1 MGLAKGHTSPPLVGP
16 PRKWSPQNEQ
26 DTSEAERKIDID
38 TSPLSSSKPPRA
50 KRSQSPG
57 QFVKSNGRS
66 PSPQGSTLSHY
77 GESMPE
83 SPDPK
88 KAKVAWGGQ
97 GRVTESSRN
106 ETIDTETISNGH
118 MDSEIHDIGG
128 SVTSSPLNISSV
140 SSFREH
146 DEETLSVLNISFP
159 PSTTPTFGLSRAVS
173 PPESELERYSSLV
186 EKAIMSNMVAPL
198 SKEWKKKTHDFLPK
212 PLKQHFKETLD
223 ELDKV
228 LIALFATDVLINLH
242 YNIIQHN
249 LGHFW
254 SFDLIALHAH
264 WITVFAKI
272 MREMPVLVH
281 IFLYNFCCFVTSPSP
296 SLPVPLGIFNKSRSG
311 GYEYF
316 LELETVSHLYYCR
329 YF

>member
-1 MGLAKGHTSPPLVGP
+1 MTVFLVTKKISPRKQPSPPRNVLEEKIQPLYGGRSQSPTSVYSKGKGSLVTQGVPKVGLIKGHTSPPLVGP

-38 TSPLSSSKPPRA
+38 TSPLPSSKPSRV
-50 KRSQSPG
+50 KRSQSAE

-66 PSPQGSTLSHY
+66 PSPQGGSLH
-77 GESMPE
+77 GESTSE
-83 SPDPK
+83 SPDSK

-97 GRVTESSRN
+97 DRVIETSRN

-118 MDSEIHDIGG
+118 TDLEIHDIGG
-128 SVTSSPLNISSV
+128 SSTVASSPLNISSV

-186 EKAIMSNMVAPL
+186 EKAIISNMVAPL

-212 PLKQHFKETLD
+212 SLKQEFKETLD

-228 LIALFATDVLINLH
+228 LKTF
-242 YNIIQHN
+242 
-249 LGHFW
+249 F
-254 SFDLIALHAH
+254 
-264 WITVFAKI
+264 TVD
-272 MREMPVLVH
+272 
-281 IFLYNFCCFVTSPSP
+281 
-296 SLPVPLGIFNKSRSG
+296 IFNRI
-311 GYEYF
+311 
-316 LELETVSHLYYCR
+316 TI
-329 YF
+329 